1 MSVRVLR
8 GRSETTEADRA
19 VSQRLLEI
27 AAAGTPAVRVWRPH
41 RQVAFGRRDA
51 RLEGYDDARAVA
63 RDFGFSPVER
73 SVGGRAVAYDGET
86 TLAFA
91 RAEPV
96 ADFRQGT
103 DERYDRLTADLE
115 RAFEKLGVDIVR
127 GEPADSFCPGTHS
140 LSVPAPNER
149 TGSSEVPDRRKIAGL
164 AQRVQQD
171 AALASG
177 IVVVANRAELARV
190 LEGVYGALGVPFD
203 PDSVG
208 AIADWSRRSESES
221 SSADRVEADALEA
234 DTLAIDRAETQ
245 HAETE
250 RLKVERVRSVL
261 EEALIGDRPVEAVDV
276 A

>member
-8 GRSETTEADRA
+8 GRSETINADRA
-19 VSQRLLEI
+19 ASQRLLEI
-27 AAAGTPAVRVWRPH
+27 AATGTPAVRVWRPH

-51 RLEGYDDARAVA
+51 RLEGYDDARAAA
-63 RDFGFSPVER
+63 REFGFSPVER

-103 DERYDRLTADLE
+103 DERYERLTADLE

-140 LSVPAPNER
+140 LSVPAPSDR
-149 TGSSEVPDRRKIAGL
+149 TGSSEVPNRRKIAGL

-203 PDSVG
+203 PESVG
-208 AIADWSRRSESES
+208 AIEDRTCRFETGS
-221 SSADRVEADALEA
+221 SSADSLEADALE
-234 DTLAIDRAETQ
+234 TERAETQ
-245 HAETE
+245 RTETE
-250 RLKVERVRSVL
+250 RIEVERVRSVL
-261 EEALIGDRPVEAVDV
+261 EEALVGDRSMRAVDV